1 MHRSPRQRLR
11 TPNDDALK
19 AFAAEP
25 NRPNENK
32 IHDPGFAAVCCAA
45 GIFLRLQGRKTPETA
60 LFLQE
65 KSYYYEKMDKMMA
78 FPLAWVGQLW

>member
-1 MHRSPRQRLR
+1 MRCSPRQRLR

-19 AFAAEP
+19 ASAAER
-25 NRPNENK
+25 NRPK
-32 IHDPGFAAVCCAA
+32 DHTIHDPGCAAVYCAA
-45 GIFLRLQGRKTPETA
+45 GIFLRLRGRKTPETA

>member
-1 MHRSPRQRLR
+1 MRCSPRRRLR

-19 AFAAEP
+19 ASAAER
-25 NRPNENK
+25 NRPK
-32 IHDPGFAAVCCAA
+32 DHTIYDPGFAAVCCAA
-45 GIFLRLQGRKTPETA
+45 GIFLRLRGRKTPETA